1 MSNAMRDNQAM
12 QLLKGHRFR
21 LDLAESQAEFCSRTA
36 GICRFLRNLALEQR
50 SMAWKHGKHSVGYNA
65 QAGELADLK
74 VLAPWVAEAP
84 HHCLQQ
90 VLRDLQVAFQNF
102 FAGRAA
108 YPAFQKKFA
117 HDSFRF
123 PDPKQFQVDEVRQR
137 IKLPKLGWVP
147 YRNGKGRHALKLQGT
162 IKSITVSREGK
173 HWFIS
178 ILCEAEVAEPVPVL
192 GPAVGVD
199 LGVAQ
204 TITLSSGQGPIQ
216 IPGMTKAESCRL
228 ARIQRAFD
236 RKRKGSINRAK
247 ARTRLAEF
255 QARIARRRRD
265 AVHKATTMLAK
276 SHSLV
281 VIEDLR
287 IKSMTKAPEPKPD
300 PDKEGSFLPN
310 GAAAKAGL
318 NKAILDKGW
327 GEIRRQLEY
336 KCRWYGSKLVAVP
349 PAYTSQRCSAP
360 GCGHTEEGNR
370 TSQAEFRCL
379 KCGHAE
385 NADLNATKNILSKGT
400 TDGPSVSACGAR
412 ALAGRRSRK
421 VAA

>member
-1 MSNAMRDNQAM
+1 M
-12 QLLKGHRFR
+12 
-21 LDLAESQAEFCSRTA
+21 
-36 GICRFLRNLALEQR
+36 
-50 SMAWKHGKHSVGYNA
+50 
-65 QAGELADLK
+65 
-74 VLAPWVAEAP
+74 
-84 HHCLQQ
+84 
-90 VLRDLQVAFQNF
+90 
-102 FAGRAA
+102 
-108 YPAFQKKFA
+108 
-117 HDSFRF
+117 
-123 PDPKQFQVDEVRQR
+123 
-137 IKLPKLGWVP
+137 
-147 YRNGKGRHALKLQGT
+147 
-162 IKSITVSREGK
+162 
-173 HWFIS
+173 
-178 ILCEAEVAEPVPVL
+178 AEPVPVL

-204 TITLSSGQGPIQ
+204 TITLSSGQEPIQ
-216 IPGMTKAESCRL
+216 IPGMTKAESRRL
-228 ARIQRAFD
+228 TRIQRAFA
-236 RKRKGSINRAK
+236 RKRRGSANRAK

-327 GEIRRQLEY
+327 GEIRSQLEY
-336 KCRWYGSKLVAVP
+336 KCRWYGSKVVAVP
-349 PAYTSQRCSAP
+349 PAYTSQECSE
-360 GCGHTEEGNR
+360 CHHTEAGNR

-379 KCGHAE
+379 KCGHEE
-385 NADLNATKNILSKGT
+385 NADLNAAKNILSKGT

>member
-1 MSNAMRDNQAM
+1 M

-21 LDLAESQAEFCSRTA
+21 LDLAESLAEFCSQTA
-36 GICRFLRNLALEQR
+36 GICRFVWNLALEQR
-50 SMAWKHGKHSVGYNA
+50 SMAWRHGRHHAGYNA

-74 VLAPWVAEAP
+74 ALAPWIAEAP

-90 VLRDLQVAFQNF
+90 TLRDLDTAFQNF

-108 YPAFQKKFA
+108 YPTFRKKFQK
-117 HDSFRF
+117 DSFRF
-123 PDPKQFQVDEVRQR
+123 PDPKQFKVDEVRQR

-147 YRNGKGRHALKLQGT
+147 YRNGKGRHALKLHGA
-162 IKSITVSREGK
+162 IKSVTVAREGQ
-173 HWFIS
+173 HWFAS

-192 GPAVGVD
+192 GPAVGID

-204 TITLSSGQGPIQ
+204 TITLSSGQEPIQ
-216 IPGMTKAESCRL
+216 IPGMTKAESRRL
-228 ARIQRAFD
+228 ARLQRAFD

-287 IKSMTKAPEPKPD
+287 IKSMTKAPAARPD
-300 PDKEGSFLPN
+300 PEQEGHFLPN

-385 NADLNATKNILSKGT
+385 NADLNAAKNILSKGT

-412 ALAGRRSRK
+412 ASAGRRSRK

>member
-1 MSNAMRDNQAM
+1 M
-12 QLLKGHRFR
+12 QRLKGHRFR
-21 LDLAESQAEFCSRTA
+21 LDLNEGQAGLCSRTA

-50 SMAWKHGKHSVGYNA
+50 SLAWKHGKHSVGWAA
-65 QAGELADLK
+65 QDAELKSLK
-74 VLAPWVAEAP
+74 QAASWIAEAP

-90 VLRDLQVAFQNF
+90 TLWDLDRAFQNF

-108 YPAFQKKFA
+108 YPTFQKKFA

-147 YRNGKGRHALKLQGT
+147 YRNGLGRHALKLAGT
-162 IKSITVSREGK
+162 VKSITVAREGR
-173 HWFIS
+173 HWFAS
-178 ILCEAEVAEPVPVL
+178 ILCEQEVAEPQPVL

-204 TITLSSGQGPIQ
+204 AITLSTGRVLPVRGK
-216 IPGMTKAESCRL
+216 TKAEERRQARL
-228 ARIQRAFD
+228 QRAFD
-236 RKRKGSINRAK
+236 CKKKGSRNRAK

-255 QARIARRRRD
+255 QARISRRRRD
-265 AVHKATTMLAK
+265 SINKATTMLAK

-281 VIEDLR
+281 VLEDLR
-287 IKSMTKAPEPKPD
+287 VKGMTASAAGTIEAPGE
-300 PDKEGSFLPN
+300 N
-310 GAAAKAGL
+310 VRQKAGL
-318 NKAILDKGW
+318 NRVILDKGW
-327 GEIRRQLEY
+327 GEIRRQLDY
-336 KCRWYGSKLVAVP
+336 KTRWYGSKLVVVP

-370 TSQAEFRCL
+370 TSQARFCCL
-379 KCGHAE
+379 KCGHTE
-385 NADLNATKNILSKGT
+385 NADLNAAKNILSKGT
-400 TDGPSVSACGAR
+400 ADGPSVSACGAR
-412 ALAGRRSRK
+412 ASAGRRSRK